1 VQMQDALRQAQAGS
15 AAEMLAK
22 SYDISPM
29 QARAV
34 VREVGPALAWGLET
48 CSLNRGGLADLVEA
62 VGRADRA
69 RYVASPNLFH
79 DEAARADGELLLT
92 QLLGSGDKRAML
104 ATRIAR
110 RTGVSE
116 KTVAVML
123 PGLAALSLA
132 SLASRARSTL
142 GALLAVMPS
151 LGPWSKGSAHADMAD
166 ILRRRCGGGRYGSR
180 QLYRAVRQR
189 LARAGGFGSL
199 GALGWY
205 ARCTVRPAHI
215 AMRRLLDSVSS

>member
-15 AAEMLAK
+15 AAEMLAQ
-22 SYDISPM
+22 SYDLSPV

-34 VREVGPALAWGLET
+34 MREVEPAFAWGLEA

-62 VGRADRA
+62 VGRADSA
-69 RYVASPNLFH
+69 GYVASANLFQ
-79 DEAARADGELLLT
+79 DESARADGERLLT
-92 QLLGSGDKRAML
+92 LLLGSGDEQAML
-104 ATRIAR
+104 TARVAR

-116 KTVAVML
+116 PAVGAML

-132 SLASRARSTL
+132 SLASHARGTL

-151 LGPWSKGSAHADMAD
+151 LGPWSKGSPHADLAD
-166 ILRRRCGGGRYGSR
+166 ILRRRCGAGRYASR

-189 LARAGGFGSL
+189 LARAGGFG
-199 GALGWY
+199 GFGVLGWY
-205 ARCTVRPAHI
+205 ARCAVRPAH
-215 AMRRLLDSVSS
+215 AVMRRLLNNVSS

>member
-22 SYDISPM
+22 SYDISPV
-29 QARAV
+29 QARMV
-34 VREVGPALAWGLET
+34 VREVEPALAWGLET

-62 VGRADRA
+62 VGRAEKA
-69 RYVASPNLFH
+69 RYAVTPNLFH
-79 DEAARADGELLLT
+79 DEAARADGERLLELLLGT
-92 QLLGSGDKRAML
+92 GDERTML

-116 KTVAVML
+116 TTVAAML
-123 PGLAALSLA
+123 PGLATLSLA
-132 SLASRARSTL
+132 SLAGRARSTL
-142 GALLAVMPS
+142 GALLTGMPP
-151 LGPWSKGSAHADMAD
+151 LGPWSKGSPHADLAD

-189 LARAGGFGSL
+189 LAHAGGFGSL
-199 GALGWY
+199 GVLGWY
-205 ARCTVRPAHI
+205 ARCAIRPAHM
-215 AMRRLLDSVSS
+215 AMRRLLDRVSS